1 VPLCAG
7 GKRSVEGRSTCH
19 RYGPLVLSISTSALF
34 LWSGVSALV
43 GAVMWTY
50 KSVVI
55 LATGTQPDYWFEL
68 ALLFFGVSILL
79 LVYAVRERLDR
90 SPLLISTLGWVAALG
105 GGAAAVAYIIGGDDG
120 WFGSAALVTMLAI
133 VVTLFLVGGPVRRD
147 QLLPRN
153 SFGPRLLAWL
163 FVISL
168 PFGAVISG
176 IDERLLEVALLGT
189 VVGWV
194 ILALGTLGRP
204 STA

>member
-1 VPLCAG
+1 MWGVGCLVKPRPAG
-7 GKRSVEGRSTCH
+7 Q
-19 RYGPLVLSISTSALF
+19 RYGLF
-34 LWSGVSALV
+34 VSSVSSSGLFVWSGVSALV
-43 GAVMWTY
+43 GAVMFTY

-55 LATGTQPDYWFEL
+55 LATGKQPDYWFEL
-68 ALLFFGVSILL
+68 ALVFFGVSILL
-79 LVYAVRERLDR
+79 LVYAVRDRLDR
-90 SPLLISTLGWVAALG
+90 SSVLITMLGWVAAVG
-105 GGAAAVAYIIGGDDG
+105 GGVAAVAYIIGGDDG
-120 WFGSAALVTMLAI
+120 LFGPAALVTMLSMVI
-133 VVTLFLVGGPVRRD
+133 TLFLVGGQIRRD
-147 QLLPRN
+147 QLLPKY

-163 FVISL
+163 FVISI